1 MFYSLNF
8 YDILLLYNIQVKWI
22 RNFMTKRFYI
32 NIIFIFIVTS
42 FYYGLA
48 EAGYKIVAVQSVRI
62 NPYKKA
68 IEGFKSVTGAEIKR
82 IVISELNDANIIKT
96 INSFK
101 PDIVLAI
108 GMGALQVVKEIKDIP
123 VVYMMVLNPASIISG
138 EKNIFGVSMS
148 IPPEKQLNLFLNVLP
163 HVKNIGL
170 LYDPDRTGYIVKD
183 AMIAAGKMNINLVAK
198 EIQNSRNVPSALLV
212 MRKNIDA
219 FWMLPDLT
227 LLTPATIKFL
237 FLFSLGNKIPVLAFS
252 EKYVELGA
260 LMSISIDPFDIGIQA
275 GEIVNAIVMVKNF
288 ENIKKTNARKS
299 LISINTNIA
308 RKLEIDINNNIIKE
322 ARIIK

>member
-1 MFYSLNF
+1 MA
-8 YDILLLYNIQVKWI
+8 
-22 RNFMTKRFYI
+22 KRIYI
-32 NIIFIFIVTS
+32 NIFFIFIFT
-42 FYYGLA
+42 FLFYGLA
-48 EAGYKIVAVQSVRI
+48 KAEHKIIAVQSVRI
-62 NPYKKA
+62 KPYEKT
-68 IEGFKSVTGAEIKR
+68 IEGFKSVTVSEIKR

-123 VVYMMVLNPASIISG
+123 VVYMMVLNPTSIISG

-148 IPPEKQLNLFLNVLP
+148 IPPEKQLNLLLNVLP

-170 LYDPDRTGYIVKD
+170 LYDPDRTGYIVKN
-183 AMIAAGKMNINLVAK
+183 AMIAARKMNINLIAK
-198 EIQNSRNVPSALLV
+198 EIQNSRDVPSELLG
-212 MRKNIDA
+212 MRKNIDV

-227 LLTPATIKFL
+227 LITPETIEFL
-237 FLFSLGNKIPVLAFS
+237 LLFSLENKIPVLAFS
-252 EKYVELGA
+252 DKYVELGA
-260 LMSISIDPFDIGIQA
+260 LMSISIEPFDIGRQA
-275 GEIVNAIVMVKNF
+275 GEIANAILSGRDL
-288 ENIKKTNARKS
+288 ENIKKVDARKS

-308 RKLEIDINNNIIKE
+308 RKLEIDISNNIIKE

>member
-1 MFYSLNF
+1 
-8 YDILLLYNIQVKWI
+8 
-22 RNFMTKRFYI
+22 MTKKNYI
-32 NIIFIFIVTS
+32 NIIFILIFPFFS
-42 FYYGLA
+42 PGFAKA
-48 EAGYKIVAVQSVRI
+48 EHKIIAVQSVRI
-62 NPYKKA
+62 KPYEKT
-68 IEGFKSVTGAEIKR
+68 IEGFKSVTVSEIKR

-148 IPPEKQLNLFLNVLP
+148 IPPEKQLGLLLNVIP

-183 AMIAAGKMNINLVAK
+183 AMIAAGKMNINLIAK
-198 EIQNSRNVPSALLV
+198 EIQNSRDVPSELLG
-212 MRKNIDA
+212 MRKNIDV

-227 LLTPATIKFL
+227 LITPATIEFL
-237 FLFSLGNKIPVLAFS
+237 LLFSLQNKIPVLAFS
-252 EKYVELGA
+252 DKYVELGA
-260 LMSISIDPFDIGIQA
+260 LMSISIDPFDIGRQA
-275 GEIVNAIVMVKNF
+275 GEIANAIVSGRDLKS
-288 ENIKKTNARKS
+288 IKKVDARKP

-308 RKLEIDINNNIIKE
+308 RKLEIDISNNIIKKVC
-322 ARIIK
+322 IIK

>member
-1 MFYSLNF
+1 
-8 YDILLLYNIQVKWI
+8 
-22 RNFMTKRFYI
+22 MTKRFYI
-32 NIIFIFIVTS
+32 NIIFIFI
-42 FYYGLA
+42 FLYYGLA
-48 EAGYKIVAVQSVRI
+48 EAGHKIVAVQSVRI
-62 NPYKKA
+62 NPYEKT
-68 IEGFKSVTGAEIKR
+68 IEGFQSVTGFEIKR

-108 GMGALQVVKEIKDIP
+108 GMGALEVVKVIKDIP
-123 VVYMMVLNPASIISG
+123 VIYMMVLNPASIISG

-148 IPPEKQLNLFLNVLP
+148 IPPEKQLNLFLKVLP

-170 LYDPDRTGYIVKD
+170 LYDPDRTGYIAKN
-183 AMIAAGKMNINLVAK
+183 AMIAAGKMNINLIAK
-198 EIQNSRNVPSALLV
+198 GIQNSRDVPSKLLT
-212 MRKNIDA
+212 MRKNIDV

-227 LLTPATIKFL
+227 LITPATIKFL
-237 FLFSLGNKIPVLAFS
+237 LLFSFKNKIPVLAFS

-260 LMSISIDPFDIGIQA
+260 LMSISIDPFDIGKQA
-275 GEIVNAIVMVKNF
+275 GEIATAIVTGRDI
-288 ENIKKTNARKS
+288 ENIKKVDARKS

-308 RKLEIDINNNIIKE
+308 KKLEIDINNNVIKE

>member
-1 MFYSLNF
+1 M
-8 YDILLLYNIQVKWI
+8 IK
-22 RNFMTKRFYI
+22 
-32 NIIFIFIVTS
+32 
-42 FYYGLA
+42 
-48 EAGYKIVAVQSVRI
+48 
-62 NPYKKA
+62 PYEKT
-68 IEGFKSVTGAEIKR
+68 IEGFKSVTGSEIKR

-123 VVYMMVLNPASIISG
+123 VVYMMVLNPTSIISC

-148 IPPEKQLNLFLNVLP
+148 IPPEKQLNLLLNVIP

-183 AMIAAGKMNINLVAK
+183 AMIAAGKMNINLIAK
-198 EIQNSRNVPSALLV
+198 EIQNSRDVPSELLG
-212 MRKNIDA
+212 MRKNIDV

-227 LLTPATIKFL
+227 LITPATIEFL
-237 FLFSLGNKIPVLAFS
+237 LLFSLENKIPVLAFS
-252 EKYVELGA
+252 DKYVELGA
-260 LMSISIDPFDIGIQA
+260 LMSINIDPFDIGRQA
-275 GEIVNAIVMVKNF
+275 GEMANAIISGRDLK
-288 ENIKKTNARKS
+288 NIKKVDARKP
-299 LISINTNIA
+299 LMSINTNVA
-308 RKLEIDINNNIIKE
+308 RKLEIDISNNIIKK